1 MGAKEARACHGSGGL
16 RNFVTI
22 TDPVR
27 NFSHAVELIQ
37 TGSYD
42 AQGQL
47 TNELLQLLIKL
58 CQWRHMHSVQVR
70 ACNRSAALHRGRF
83 APMCSANHRQLKMR
97 PHRLTIRLLV
107 YVNYRDRVLFRD
119 PMRFAG
125 EEGFWN
131 CGKTDGA
138 EHVGKRMS
146 RSGVAVCDAV
156 IPSTLGLCVEV
167 GSSSKASN
175 RARLRRLGNRPSA
188 LSAPR

>member
-119 PMRFAG
+119 RCVSQVKRAFGIVAKPMGLNTWAN
-125 EEGFWN
+125 E
-131 CGKTDGA
+131 C
-138 EHVGKRMS
+138 
-146 RSGVAVCDAV
+146 
-156 IPSTLGLCVEV
+156 LGL
-167 GSSSKASN
+167 GS
-175 RARLRRLGNRPSA
+175 PSVTQ
-188 LSAPR
+188 